1 MKTDIDVKTF
11 AKNLKHLRMKNN
23 LTKKEMAGKLGIGI
37 KTLNALESGVLPP
50 RFGANTV
57 FIMQRKFGFSPSQ
70 MFGVDLSD

>member
-11 AKNLKHLRMKNN
+11 AKNLKHLRIKNN

-37 KTLNALESGVLPP
+37 KTLNALENGILPP
-50 RFGANTV
+50 RFRASTV
-57 FIMQRKFGFSPSQ
+57 FKIKKEFGFSPSQ